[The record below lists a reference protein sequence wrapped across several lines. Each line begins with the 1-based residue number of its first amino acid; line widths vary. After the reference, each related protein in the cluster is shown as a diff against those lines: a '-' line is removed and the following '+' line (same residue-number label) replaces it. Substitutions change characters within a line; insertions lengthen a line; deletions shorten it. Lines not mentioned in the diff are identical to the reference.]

1 MTDPTVE
8 RLTSSLIRALRKLG
22 DAGEPEMANQLAGE
36 AYAGIRR
43 DEPRATSDSTA
54 SCITWPGSSLP
65 G

>member
-36 AYAGIRR
+36 AYAAMNH
-43 DEPRATSDSTA
+43 EPPSD
-54 SCITWPGSSLP
+54 
-65 G
+65 